1 VDRGI
6 TAEIDLSAAAHN
18 INALRDSVNG
28 LPVIAVVKADAYG
41 HGAPEISRVLEQ
53 NGVSTLAVAFV
64 SEARVLRDSGLK
76 VPLMVLFDRT
86 EIPSFFDLNLTPVI
100 HDAKTAHS
108 FSKEASRRNTTLEVH
123 IKVDTGMGRM
133 GIEDPED
140 IEIIAGL
147 PNLRIVGL
155 LSHLSEADIEDR
167 EFVEL
172 QLQRFGKAKDIL
184 TRKGLSPM
192 CHIANSAAAL
202 SLKECRLDAIRPGLA
217 LYGISPF
224 GEERN
229 DIPELRPVMQVKAN
243 IAALRRLRKGQPVS
257 YGRTFT
263 TSRDTLA
270 AVLAVGYAD
279 GYQRALSNNSN
290 VLIKGTRAPVLG
302 RVCMDLVVVD
312 VTDIESVAEEDKAV
326 LMGRDG
332 KEYISAWELAK
343 GASTI
348 PYEILTSFG
357 KMCSKRTYQVQS

>member
-6 TAEIDLSAAAHN
+6 TAEIDLRAAAHN
-18 INALRDSVNG
+18 FNAIRDSVNG

-41 HGAPEISRVLEQ
+41 HGAPEISKILEQ
-53 NGVSTLAVAFV
+53 NGVTALAVAFV
-64 SEARVLRDSGLK
+64 SEARELRSGGIK
-76 VPLMVLFDRT
+76 IPLIVLFDKT
-86 EIPSFFDLNLTPVI
+86 EIPSFFDLNLMPVI
-100 HDAKTAHS
+100 HDAMTAQA
-108 FSKEASRRNTTLEVH
+108 FSKEASRRNIIIDVH

-133 GIEDPED
+133 GIENPED
-140 IEIIAGL
+140 IERIAGL

-155 LSHLSEADIEDR
+155 LSHLSEADIEDK

-172 QLQRFGKAKDIL
+172 QLRRFSEAKNIL

-202 SLKECRLDAIRPGLA
+202 SLGQCRLDAIRPGLA

-224 GEERN
+224 EEKRN

-243 IAALRRLRKGQPVS
+243 IAAIRRLRKGHPVS

-279 GYQRALSNNSN
+279 GYPRALSNNSD
-290 VLIKGTRAPVLG
+290 VLIKGGRVPVLG
-302 RVCMDLVVVD
+302 RICMDLVVVD
-312 VTDIESVAEEDKAV
+312 ITDLENVEEEDKAI
-326 LMGRDG
+326 LMGQDG
-332 KEYISAWELAK
+332 KEHISAWELAQ

-357 KMCSKRTYQVQS
+357 KMCSKRTYREQA